1 MAMNRVQFQPGL
13 SMAEFTGLYGTQE
26 LCEAAV
32 RSWRWPEGFVCPGCG
47 TTDHSEFRRG
57 SLLYFQCCSCRHQC
71 SLICGTIF
79 ASTKLPLTRWFL
91 AMHLLTQAK
100 NNVAALELMRHLGVS
115 YPTAWLI
122 KHKIMEVMRQR
133 EERRYLTGRVEIDD
147 AYLGGE
153 LPGGK
158 PGRGSENKVSF
169 VAAVQTTESGA
180 PVFAC
185 FSQRPFTKESL
196 LDFAAK
202 SLAAPPHSSP
212 TAWGASRPC
221 RAPASFTNLTLRAA
235 ARIPSSVRSSQR
247 STPFLA
253 TSRRRWPVPTTRS
266 TSPSTLIDISPRCS
280 TASTVA
286 STCEASWAGSPAPR
300 ATPAHARCV
309 WLNALSILDNQVERS
324 NGSSI
329 YLWAESIAAHAAAR
343 IWQST
348 NDATNRLASTCGKWP
363 TAGN

>member
-133 EERRYLTGRVEIDD
+133 EERRYLTGRVEIRRLPRRRT
-147 AYLGGE
+147 AWRQAGSRVGE
-153 LPGGK
+153 QGVVCRRRANHRVRRARL
-158 PGRGSENKVSF
+158 R
-169 VAAVQTTESGA
+169 
-180 PVFAC
+180 
-185 FSQRPFTKESL
+185 L
-196 LDFAAK
+196 L
-202 SLAAPPHSSP
+202 LAAPVHQGVVARLRRQVAGRTATLVSDGLGCFKAVQGTGILHEPHVTGGGANSVKRP
-212 TAWGASRPC
+212 EFAAVNTILGNLKTALAGTYHSFNIAKYAHRYLAQVQYRFNRRLNLRSILGRLAGAAC
-221 RAPASFTNLTLRAA
+221 H
-235 ARIPSSVRSSQR
+235 
-247 STPFLA
+247 
-253 TSRRRWPVPTTRS
+253 
-266 TSPSTLIDISPRCS
+266 TSPCPLR
-280 TASTVA
+280 VA
-286 STCEASWAGSPAPR
+286 QC
-300 ATPAHARCV
+300 
-309 WLNALSILDNQVERS
+309 
-324 NGSSI
+324 
-329 YLWAESIAAHAAAR
+329 AEHS
-343 IWQST
+343 
-348 NDATNRLASTCGKWP
+348 
-363 TAGN
+363 